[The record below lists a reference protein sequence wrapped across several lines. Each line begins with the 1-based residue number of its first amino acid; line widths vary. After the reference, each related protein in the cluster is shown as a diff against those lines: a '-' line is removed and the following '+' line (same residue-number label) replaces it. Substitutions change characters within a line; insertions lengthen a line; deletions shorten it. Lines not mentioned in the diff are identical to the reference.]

1 MVSNIN
7 EFVSFANQL
16 ADEAS
21 ETSMKYFRKKLN
33 IENKIDES
41 PVTIADKETEEVIR
55 NKIRKSF
62 PNHGIL
68 GEEYENEK
76 LDSEFVWV
84 IDPID
89 GTRSY
94 IAGHKD
100 FGNLIS
106 LLHNN
111 QPIIGIINC
120 PAHNERWVG
129 VKKTNTTCNG
139 KKVSTSDISKIKD
152 AYLFTSG
159 IYFHEPFFRNG
170 FEIIKENSKYFRLGG
185 DCYMYGMLTNGLID
199 IVIEDTLKAHD
210 YMALVNVVEGAGG
223 KISDKYGK
231 PITLSSDGSLVASS
245 THKLHEEIIKI
256 INN

>member
-1 MVSNIN
+1 MPSNIN
-7 EFVSFANQL
+7 EFVIFANSL
-16 ADEAS
+16 ADLAS
-21 ETSMKYFRKKLN
+21 KTSMKYFRKKLN
-33 IENKIDES
+33 IENKDDES
-41 PVTIADKETEEVIR
+41 PVTIADKETEQIIR
-55 NKIRKSF
+55 DKIRKNF

-68 GEEYENEK
+68 GEEYENEN
-76 LDSEFVWV
+76 LDSEFIWV

-111 QPIIGIINC
+111 KPIIGIINC
-120 PAHNERWVG
+120 PAHNERWIG
-129 VKKTNTTCNG
+129 IEKTKTTCNG
-139 KKVSTSDISKIKD
+139 KKVLTSGISKVEN

-159 IYFHEPFFRNG
+159 IYFYEPFFRKG
-170 FEIIKENSKYFRLGG
+170 FETIKEKSRYYRLGG
-185 DCYMYGMLTNGLID
+185 DCYMYGMLSSGLID

-210 YMALVNVVEGAGG
+210 YMALINVVEGAGG
-223 KISDKYGK
+223 KITDKYGK
-231 PITLSSDGSLVASS
+231 PITLKSDGSLIASS
-245 THKLHEEIIKI
+245 SVNLHNEIINI